1 MMHEAQHPN
10 ASGGREKLLPF
21 CFAQDSPV
29 QVRRGIAVSGQS
41 AGTDVSVCVCDCS
54 MLNAAWDVLSALC
67 RCNDVPAPILSCVTS

>member
-10 ASGGREKLLPF
+10 ASGGREKLQPF

-41 AGTDVSVCVCDCS
+41 AGIDVCLSVCVC
-54 MLNAAWDVLSALC
+54 VY
-67 RCNDVPAPILSCVTS
+67 VCVCVCVCV